1 MFTQKILCLGDNS
14 IDTHQKV
21 SVLADENQTV
31 NHGLINDK
39 LFIPKE
45 SGYYHTTVADLQ
57 LGEIVNLSQYFNT
70 ILMLDQ
76 PQDSWTHSM
85 LFLKTNKL
93 LDDLKE
99 LNHSITYQNP
109 EILKNY
115 NFFSQLLEINKSF
128 CIFPFIHLLSR
139 GDGHTNLCDRSLTP
153 VAKLKDLDWE
163 NDSAIQEIRN
173 NMLSGKLNI
182 PHCNYCYEVEGRG
195 GKGARYHDTL
205 DWVVRLD
212 LTSLDDLKKIKT
224 PKYYSVRPTNKC
236 NIRCRTCTP
245 FHSHKIKK
253 EFKILG
259 IQVDSQ
265 IDDEF
270 DRAGYD
276 LIDINNLDNKTSR
289 VLASGGEVTV
299 MPEFYQFLQK
309 CIDADKTDFEL
320 CINTN
325 ALKFSNKLLNLLDHF
340 TRFEPSVSLD
350 GVGKINDYI
359 RWDSDFDQI
368 VKNTHILIDRG
379 HRVAFISVISIYNIT
394 RIHELMEF
402 QDSEFPEIPVM
413 LQFDTFREDIQSPYN
428 HPNVEL
434 ALESLEKC
442 KKTNAYFN
450 FSRGTKSIV
459 DNLYDHYANSPTCDL
474 EKLRKFFEFNDKLDQ
489 SRNSKLVDYIPEL
502 EEARAKLY
510 EQK

>member
-14 IDTHQKV
+14 IDTDQKV
-21 SVLADENQTV
+21 SVLANENQTV

-57 LGEIVNLSQYFNT
+57 LGEIVNLSQYFDT

-76 PQDSWTHSM
+76 PHNQWTHPM
-85 LFLKTNKL
+85 LFLKTTKIMN
-93 LDDLKE
+93 DLRE
-99 LNHSITYQNP
+99 LNYSIVYQNP
-109 EILKNY
+109 EVSKGY
-115 NFFSQLLEINKSF
+115 NFFSQLLETNKSF

-139 GDGHTNLCDRSLTP
+139 NSNGYTNLCDRSLTP

-224 PKYYSVRPTNKC
+224 PKYYSVRSSNKC
-236 NIRCRTCTP
+236 NIRCRSCIP
-245 FHSHKIKK
+245 RDSHLIEK
-253 EFKILG
+253 EFKTIG
-259 IQVDSQ
+259 IHYEY
-265 IDDEF
+265 EF
-270 DRAGYD
+270 NDHAGYD
-276 LIDINNLDNKTSR
+276 MVDINNLDNKTDR

-299 MPEFYQFLQK
+299 MPEFYEFLQK
-309 CIDADKTDFEL
+309 CIDANKTDFEL

-325 ALKFSNKLLNLLDHF
+325 AVKFSNKLLNLLDHF

-379 HRVAFISVISIYNIT
+379 HRAAFISVISIYNIT

-402 QDSEFPEIPVM
+402 QDSEFPKVPVM
-413 LQFDTFREDIQSPYN
+413 LQFDTFHEDIQSPYN

-459 DNLYDHYANSPTCDL
+459 DNLYDHYANNPTCDL

-502 EEARAKLY
+502 EEARRKI
-510 EQK
+510 